1 MRENGASRADQD
13 KKIGG
18 YRMKEKGNL
27 TEGSIARGLIA
38 FAIPLF
44 LGQLLQQFYNM
55 ADAWV
60 VGNFA
65 SNDAFAAVSMAG
77 NLIFAVIGLFNGI
90 AIGGGVVI
98 SRYFGAKDQEGVR
111 TAVHTNFLMGL
122 IAAVISTI
130 MGLFLVPYILQWMKT
145 PDSVMKEA
153 LAYFRIY
160 FAGVSTVILYNTCMA
175 IMRAVGDSLHPLYYL
190 IFSSIVNVILDLV
203 FVIVFRWSA
212 GGAAFAT
219 VIAQG
224 ISVLLCLFQMRRGM
238 GDMKIQVKYLKFNRF
253 MMKQVIRQ
261 GVPTGI
267 QNCVISIGNLVV
279 QSNINAF
286 GAYAI
291 SGHGAFSKVEGIA
304 FLPIM
309 SMSMA
314 LPTFVSQNLG
324 AKEYARAKKG
334 AALGIFFGAAFAELV
349 GVLLYFLVPYALH
362 MFVSAPEAI
371 EFGIIHGKTV
381 TLFFFML
388 AFSHCT
394 SGALRGCGKSIVPMA
409 AMLICWCGIRIIYVT
424 AAVSVFPV
432 FRTISW
438 AYPLTWTL
446 SSLIL
451 GAFLFRMDW
460 EAARV

>member
-1 MRENGASRADQD
+1 
-13 KKIGG
+13 
-18 YRMKEKGNL
+18 
-27 TEGSIARGLIA
+27 
-38 FAIPLF
+38 
-44 LGQLLQQFYNM
+44 
-55 ADAWV
+55 
-60 VGNFA
+60 
-65 SNDAFAAVSMAG
+65 
-77 NLIFAVIGLFNGI
+77 
-90 AIGGGVVI
+90 
-98 SRYFGAKDQEGVR
+98 
-111 TAVHTNFLMGL
+111 
-122 IAAVISTI
+122 
-130 MGLFLVPYILQWMKT
+130 
-145 PDSVMKEA
+145 
-153 LAYFRIY
+153 
-160 FAGVSTVILYNTCMA
+160 
-175 IMRAVGDSLHPLYYL
+175 MRAVGDSLHPLYYL

-203 FVIVFRWSA
+203 FVIVFDWSA

-224 ISVLLCLFQMRRGM
+224 ISVLLCLVQMGHGM
-238 GDMKIQVKYLKFNRF
+238 GDMKIQVKYLRLNPS

-261 GVPTGI
+261 GVPTGV

-324 AKEYARAKKG
+324 AKKYARAKKG
-334 AALGIFFGAAFAELV
+334 AALGIFFGAIFAELV
-349 GVLLYFLVPYALH
+349 GILLYFLVPYALRL
-362 MFVSAPEAI
+362 FVSAPEAI

-381 TLFFFML
+381 TLFFFLL
-388 AFSHCT
+388 AFSHCA
-394 SGALRGCGKSIVPMA
+394 SGALRGCGKSVVPMA
-409 AMLICWCGIRIIYVT
+409 AMLICWCGIRIVYVT

-451 GAFLFRMDW
+451 GTFLFRMDW